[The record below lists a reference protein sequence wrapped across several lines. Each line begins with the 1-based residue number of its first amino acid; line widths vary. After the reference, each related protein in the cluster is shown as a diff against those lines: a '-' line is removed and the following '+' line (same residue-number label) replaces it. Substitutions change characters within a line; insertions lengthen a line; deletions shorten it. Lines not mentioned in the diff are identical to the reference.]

1 MRGGRGRPARCPS
14 SGPPSTRRP
23 SHPGSSSQPFPCV
36 TLPRGER
43 GNQLLNF
50 KLVRNGRSTPCL
62 AKRNSWVSGIE
73 TFHRDERP
81 GNPPDR
87 PSCLRSRIHQV
98 CALTTMATPSI
109 TRENVLAFRQRATHL
124 TRRLPSGRLVEAAF
138 AGLQDS
144 APRSAVLALYARVKE
159 VSPSAWKDPRFVQ
172 VWGPRGAVYVVPAH
186 DVAVFTL
193 GRFPRNSLL
202 GAAVKAAAE
211 KAKRA
216 FRARQARPGRN
227 LSDRAVGVNF
237 RELRIASMTGAV
249 RIEWDGATTS
259 WRLVEPPTEA
269 PELARLELARRFLR
283 SVGPSTPKEFAWWS
297 GGWAGSF
304 GASTRGE
311 LSDAQ
316 QTFRSLEKELT
327 EVEFEGQKGWT
338 LRTDR
343 ARLERA
349 VPVETVRLLPAGDPF
364 LASADQALLVPQP
377 RFRSELWPK
386 SVWPGALLVNG
397 ELVGTW
403 RRQMGR
409 VTVRAWVPLE
419 PEVKE
424 GVEDEVSGM
433 PIESATKEV
442 RWSAG
447 DVPL

>member
-1 MRGGRGRPARCPS
+1 
-14 SGPPSTRRP
+14 
-23 SHPGSSSQPFPCV
+23 
-36 TLPRGER
+36 
-43 GNQLLNF
+43 
-50 KLVRNGRSTPCL
+50 
-62 AKRNSWVSGIE
+62 
-73 TFHRDERP
+73 
-81 GNPPDR
+81 
-87 PSCLRSRIHQV
+87 
-98 CALTTMATPSI
+98 MAIPSI

-124 TRRLPSGRLVEAAF
+124 HRRLPPGRLVEAAF

-144 APRSAVLALYARVKE
+144 SPRSAVLALHARVRD

-172 VWGPRGAVYVVPAH
+172 IWGPRGAVYVVPGH
-186 DVAVFTL
+186 DVAIFTL
-193 GRFPRNSLL
+193 GRFPRNPLL
-202 GAAVKAAAE
+202 ASAVRAAAE

-216 FRARQARPGRN
+216 FRARQAQPGRD

-259 WRLVEPPTEA
+259 WRLVEPPPEA
-269 PELARLELARRFLR
+269 PEPARLELARRFLR

-327 EVEFEGQKGWT
+327 EVEFEGQKRWV

-343 ARLERA
+343 SRLEHA
-349 VPVETVRLLPAGDPF
+349 VSVETVRLLPAGDPY
-364 LASADQALLVPQP
+364 LASADRALLVPQP

-386 SVWPGALLVNG
+386 SVWPGALLANG
-397 ELVGTW
+397 ELAGAW
-403 RRQMGR
+403 RRQAGR
-409 VTVRAWVPLE
+409 ATVRAWRPLE

-424 GVEDEVSGM
+424 AVEEEVSRM
-433 PIESATKEV
+433 PIESATKAV
-442 RWSAG
+442 RWLTG

>member
-1 MRGGRGRPARCPS
+1 MG
-14 SGPPSTRRP
+14 
-23 SHPGSSSQPFPCV
+23 
-36 TLPRGER
+36 
-43 GNQLLNF
+43 
-50 KLVRNGRSTPCL
+50 
-62 AKRNSWVSGIE
+62 GIE
-73 TFHRDERP
+73 TFHRGERP

-144 APRSAVLALYARVKE
+144 APRSAVLALHARVE
-159 VSPSAWKDPRFVQ
+159 DVSPSAWKDPRLVQ

-193 GRFPRNSLL
+193 GRFPRDPVLASAVR
-202 GAAVKAAAE
+202 AATE

-216 FRARQARPGRN
+216 FRARQAQPGRK
-227 LSDRAVGVNF
+227 LSNRVAGVNF
-237 RELRIASMTGAV
+237 HELRIASMTGAV
-249 RIEWDGATTS
+249 RIVWDGARTS
-259 WRLVEPPTEA
+259 WSLVEPPPGA
-269 PELARLELARRFLR
+269 SELARLELARRFLR
-283 SVGPSTPKEFAWWS
+283 SIGPSTPREFAWWS

-327 EVEFEGQKGWT
+327 EVEFEGHKKWA

-343 ARLERA
+343 SRLERA
-349 VPVETVRLLPAGDPF
+349 VPADTVRLLPAGDPY
-364 LASADQALLVPQP
+364 LASADRALLVPQA

-386 SVWPGALLVNG
+386 SEWPGALLVNG
-397 ELVGTW
+397 EVVGTW
-403 RRQMGR
+403 RRQAGR
-409 VTVRAWVPLE
+409 VTLRAWRKLGPY
-419 PEVKE
+419 VKE
-424 GVEDEVSGM
+424 AVEAEVSGM
-433 PIESATKEV
+433 PIESARKEV
-442 RWSAG
+442 RWSTG
-447 DVPL
+447 DVRL